1 MKLNEESPIWN
12 QIVFYQE
19 LRTHASGR
27 KWLDLGCGRGTTD
40 PALIPIRQ
48 SMNEQF
54 YVGTDLDGDSL
65 KDCPEPNKILAN
77 ASSLPFRE
85 GSFDLISSNM
95 VFEHLVDPL
104 SVVREARRVLSNG
117 GHLIIHTPSSSHF
130 MLILGRMLSS
140 FLPAS
145 TYRKL
150 VSLYEGRKEEDVF
163 PTHYRANSEKLL
175 ADLATKSGLH
185 LLSIQ
190 YLETPFVLPQFLQG
204 LERSFRKFLS
214 GRWKSSMLI
223 LMRRIR

>member
-1 MKLNEESPIWN
+1 MKLSGEFPIWN
-12 QIVFYQE
+12 QILFYQA

-48 SMNEQF
+48 SMKEQF
-54 YVGTDLDGDSL
+54 YVGTDLDRDSL

-77 ASSLPFRE
+77 AASLPFQE

-104 SVVREARRVLSNG
+104 SVLREARRVLSNG

-130 MLILGRMLSS
+130 MLILGRILSS

-145 TYRKL
+145 LYRKL

-163 PTHYRANSEKLL
+163 LTYYRANDEKLL
-175 ADLATKSGLH
+175 ADLARKAGLR
-185 LLSIQ
+185 LLSIR
-190 YLETPFVLPQFLQG
+190 YLETPFVTPQFLHG
-204 LERSFRKFLS
+204 FERSFRKRLS
-214 GRWKSSMLI
+214 GRFKSSMLV
-223 LMRRIR
+223 LMIRIG